1 MIAIWR
7 INLPNLLGWLN
18 PFKSQLSILFYRFL
32 CSPDRKFPG
41 VFRMFLHPSDRPPVG
56 LMVFPSSQAPEPLI
70 YQKTKQSLHHE
81 SIIHHI
87 PPLSRPHGE
96 IIQQLHIFPSF
107 GKIHPNPS
115 SHQVIQILQI
125 HQVSWRAGSGN
136 ARASGN
142 AGAVAGWCCCP
153 RSCAA
158 SARGRRHGSAR
169 HRPPR
174 WCWRAAFYACALG
187 PAGPCGKVWK
197 MWKVPGKTM
206 EKPGKSLGKTRVSAC
221 FSVKKWW
228 TVILTLKKMGFVWF
242 NLPNIWISMGKPMET
257 VWKNYGSNWFK
268 HVLTVKT
275 WT

>member
-1 MIAIWR
+1 
-7 INLPNLLGWLN
+7 
-18 PFKSQLSILFYRFL
+18 
-32 CSPDRKFPG
+32 
-41 VFRMFLHPSDRPPVG
+41 MFLHPSDRPPVG
-56 LMVFPSSQAPEPLI
+56 LMVFPSSEAPEPLI
-70 YQKTKQSLHHE
+70 YQKNTILTSW
-81 SIIHHI
+81 IHNSYI

-96 IIQQLHIFPSF
+96 IIQQLHIFPGF

-169 HRPPR
+169 QAARQRTAQATEVVLKGSVLRVCPGSCRPR
-174 WCWRAAFYACALG
+174 
-187 PAGPCGKVWK
+187 GKVWK

-228 TVILTLKKMGFVWF
+228 LSGDGVR
-242 NLPNIWISMGKPMET
+242 
-257 VWKNYGSNWFK
+257 GSL
-268 HVLTVKT
+268 VER
-275 WT
+275 

>member
-1 MIAIWR
+1 
-7 INLPNLLGWLN
+7 
-18 PFKSQLSILFYRFL
+18 
-32 CSPDRKFPG
+32 
-41 VFRMFLHPSDRPPVG
+41 MFLHPSDRPPVG
-56 LMVFPSSQAPEPLI
+56 LMVFPSSEAPEPLI
-70 YQKTKQSLHHE
+70 YQKNTILTSW
-81 SIIHHI
+81 IHNSYI

-96 IIQQLHIFPSF
+96 IIQQLHIFPGF

-187 PAGPCGKVWK
+187 PAGPGERFGKCGKCRAKPWK
-197 MWKVPGKTM
+197 NQGNRW
-206 EKPGKSLGKTRVSAC
+206 EKRGFQHVS
-221 FSVKKWW
+221 
-228 TVILTLKKMGFVWF
+228 
-242 NLPNIWISMGKPMET
+242 
-257 VWKNYGSNWFK
+257 VWKNGGW
-268 HVLTVKT
+268 VGMGLGDP
-275 WT
+275 